1 MIKKDFSVSIFLFL
15 LFSVFNSC
23 STGLGEELDLEAP
36 VLTIKSLTSNDSVI
50 DDLSVGGGIYCKK
63 SVTFA
68 GTVTDNRSVKNVY
81 IERKKSTES
90 SFTNI
95 GNAKLSGSDWTFSID
110 FETEGSYFLRFVA
123 EDAAKNYS
131 VKSSRTLTL
140 FVDES
145 APVANAWYIDREQ
158 RGIRYNFKSKENL
171 ESLDLTLPENKDAS
185 QNVCFTICAN
195 ASDTYGINDISVM
208 IKDEDGNIVANI
220 ENSNK
225 ENNYAPK
232 FKVTEK
238 LLVDGD
244 KNLAS
249 GKHYLN
255 VFYNA
260 EDVVENIAQ
269 EVELGWFV
277 WWPESDEPQ
286 IVNPA
291 VQSDENGFFYM
302 NAYINNT
309 LNFTFFD
316 DDAISEGYFALLTDS
331 EARAFVSGK
340 SDDEIWT
347 SIKKN
352 PEIIIDAATGDSE
365 KIRTAHFKATSER
378 ETTVVLSVCSEP
390 QTMRLFAVGYDGTS
404 ARKTVT
410 KDISVKVTDDSTPI
424 LLITSPK
431 DNSIPVMLDG
441 KVTVEGI
448 TLDKAGCTYLEFVWV
463 PDSLEKSLA
472 KTYLDS
478 ISTDS
483 AHEVLAKAK
492 DRITTTT
499 SGVKV
504 WSVSLKPEDDNNGFK
519 KHSFSFDLNLMED
532 FTYNDKNEKDLDKY
546 FLVKL
551 TRKDGKSIYNEY
563 SLLKD
568 DLPPVINSVSPISD
582 MQIIQEEQDFTL
594 KFSAEKDSGLE
605 IDTSSYKIER
615 IDVTLSETI
624 SNSTSGYSNV
634 GFNNES
640 KCYEAIISS
649 DLLKEM
655 NEKGIKPKYRFYA
668 RDIFGNEGFEQFTLV
683 ISDLPALQRIS
694 SSSATRYKKGDKI
707 DIVASFSKAVQINT
721 INKKPRLKLKGITN
735 SKLGVSANDEVYAE
749 YASGSGSTSIHFV
762 YIVKD
767 GDSSDGLTLFDD
779 SPLDDN
785 GSSSFTNDKVII
797 GKLSASEN
805 AAKNDFDSKA
815 IKVDG
820 ILPSG
825 TIEISAVVS
834 SASTT
839 TQSASTTTQSGSTTA
854 SGGSTTAS
862 SGSSDTTYLKEGSTI
877 TATLT
882 MNESVIV
889 ESPTPSILFT
899 TMGGDKIELPFS
911 NISGSG
917 ASTKLVFSKTIGSGD
932 ANGRLYYNSS
942 SYIANVSSIS
952 DSFGNKMELSA
963 SSSSV
968 DAKIYID
975 TNAPKTPKLNVI
987 EPNGKTLQNNGKYK
1001 DSVKFS
1007 LSKAE
1012 TDETIKSLEYSVDGG
1027 SSWKTADADKEVT
1040 LDRQV
1045 SFTYRAVDFAG
1056 NVSEI
1061 PDPIYLDIENS
1072 FPNFSVECINP
1083 DGNYKAGSIL
1093 TLRVYF
1099 DRKVNVAQSAA
1110 AYINIVG
1117 GNATLSS
1124 SAAQTGVY
1132 SVDFTYTVKD
1142 LDNFKLNVA
1151 EDAVNLSG
1159 ITDEYGFSQGGKKLS
1174 SAYKRNINCDGITPT
1189 VTDMT
1194 HTNNIVTLTFNK
1206 DVLKSGGNITL
1217 RRAGDWAI
1225 PPVLSA
1231 ANFNKIVNAYPAGK
1245 ETLSLQENGKD
1256 MEDSEWVNG
1265 SDGNYKNEF
1274 YHGTGQFVGPYKK
1287 TTQGILDNGEP
1298 DISTKYVLDFDMDI
1312 WEKDTPHYYGKTF
1325 NPSENANSSSSG
1337 TVKIY
1342 VYSEFQPRIWV
1353 WQDKN
1358 NITGND
1364 WNDRPTMS
1372 TATDLHDNT
1381 NWYVYEI
1388 DESQYTKGE
1397 SFSFKLT
1404 QIDKDDGND
1413 IKTSKTQTFWYNNT
1427 TGSFYD
1433 VDPSLFSK
1441 DPRELNSGNATKIT
1455 ANQIREVLKK
1465 AGYDKRVVDVTSS
1478 NVSISGNTVKI
1489 TFPKGLCDEKD
1500 DLPKGIDWELVIDEN
1515 CFMDVSGNYSKSY
1528 TKEFT
1533 SEGVS
1538 VPVVRVDR
1546 YSYGLGIYQSD
1557 SSGNKTTY
1565 ISNDDKKPTGYVRVR
1580 IDCETSGATVKYGRK
1595 DADASSQSSLKKDGP
1610 TSSYTPRVAITKNT
1624 LISESVDKTYSN
1636 IFAAGNGD
1644 YKTSARQYIVAQ
1656 ATKNNT
1662 TSEKGYE
1669 AVFQTV
1675 VKFVEPKQADGELA
1689 LCNKNDTYDDFSI
1702 RGTTG
1707 WSGEPYISPFPLR
1720 DAQIGSPFLRL
1731 CYKEKASNSYFWI
1744 SYEIL
1749 VDTSFSGH
1757 GRGGNDVWSYA
1768 PGWGWVTPGGYCEC
1782 SNMKLQF

>member
-1 MIKKDFSVSIFLFL
+1 MIKKFFSVSILLFL

-50 DDLSVGGGIYCKK
+50 DDLSSGGGIYCKK
-63 SVTFA
+63 NVTFA
-68 GTVTDNRSVKNVY
+68 GTATDNHSVKNVFV
-81 IERKKSTES
+81 ERKKATES

-95 GNAKLSGSDWTFSID
+95 GNAKLSGSDWTFSVE

-131 VKSSRTLTL
+131 VKSSKTLTL

-158 RGIRYNFKSKENL
+158 KGIRYNLKSKESL

-185 QNVCFTICAN
+185 QNVGFTICAN
-195 ASDTYGINDISVM
+195 ASDTYGISDISLI
-208 IKDEDGNIVANI
+208 IKDEAGKTVATI

-238 LLVDGD
+238 ILVDGD

-260 EDVVENIAQ
+260 KDVVENTAQ
-269 EVELGWFV
+269 EVELGWFI

-286 IVNPA
+286 IVNPEI
-291 VQSDENGFFYM
+291 QSDDNGFSYM
-302 NAYINNT
+302 NAYINNA

-316 DDAISEGYFALLTDS
+316 DDAISESYFALLTDS
-331 EARAFVSGK
+331 EASAFVSGK
-340 SDDEIWT
+340 SYDELW
-347 SIKKN
+347 SFIKEN
-352 PEIIIDAATGDSE
+352 PESIINAATGDTE
-365 KIRTAHFKATSER
+365 KKRTAHFTATSER
-378 ETTVVLSVCSEP
+378 ETTVVLYVSSEP
-390 QTMRLFAVGYDGTS
+390 QTMRLFAVGYDSTA

-410 KDISVKVTDDSTPI
+410 KDISVTVTDGSTPI

-431 DNSIPVMLDG
+431 HNSIPVLSDG
-441 KVTVEGI
+441 KFTVEGQ
-448 TLDKAGCTYLEFVWV
+448 TLDKAGCSYLEFVWV

-483 AHEVLAKAK
+483 AHETLAKEK
-492 DRITTTT
+492 DRITTTA
-499 SGVKV
+499 SGLKV
-504 WSVSLKPEDDNNGFK
+504 WSVSLNQETDNNGFK
-519 KHSFSFDLNLMED
+519 NHSFSFALDLMKD
-532 FTYNDKNEKDLDKY
+532 FTHNGENEKALDKY

-551 TRKDGKSIYNEY
+551 TRKDGKSIYQEY
-563 SLLKD
+563 TLLKD
-568 DLPPVINSVSPISD
+568 DLPPVITSLSPISD
-582 MQIIQEEQDFTL
+582 MQIVQEDKGITL
-594 KFSAEKDSGLE
+594 KFYAEKESGLKINPE
-605 IDTSSYKIER
+605 KYKIER
-615 IDVTLSETI
+615 TDVTPSEEI
-624 SNSTSGYSNV
+624 SNSLTGYSNV
-634 GFNNES
+634 GFN
-640 KCYEAIISS
+640 KTFDWYEATVSS

-668 RDIFGNEGFEQFTLV
+668 EDIFGNKSEKQFTLV

-694 SSSATRYKKGDKI
+694 AASGKYKKGDKI
-707 DIVASFSKAVQINT
+707 DIVASFSKAVQINAT
-721 INKKPRLKLKGITN
+721 NEKPRLKLKGITN
-735 SKLGVSANDEVYAE
+735 SKLGVSAGNAVYAE
-749 YASGSGSTSIHFV
+749 YASGSGTTSVHFV
-762 YIVKD
+762 YTVKD
-767 GDSSDGLTLFDD
+767 GDASDGLTLYDD
-779 SPLDDN
+779 LPLDDN
-785 GSSSFTNDKVII
+785 GTSSFTNDKVII
-797 GKLSASEN
+797 EKLSAAEN
-805 AAKNDFDSKA
+805 AKPKNDFDSKD

-839 TQSASTTTQSGSTTA
+839 TQSGSSATA
-854 SGGSTTAS
+854 GGSNEMI
-862 SGSSDTTYLKEGSTI
+862 YLKEGSTI

-889 ESPTPSILFT
+889 ESPTPSILLENAE
-899 TMGGDKIELPFS
+899 GESAIELPFS

-917 ASTKLVFSKTIGSGD
+917 ASTKLIFSKTIASDD
-932 ANGRLYYNSS
+932 ANGSLYYDTS
-942 SYIANVSSIS
+942 SYIKNVSSIA
-952 DSFGNKMELSA
+952 DSFGNKMEVSEG
-963 SSSSV
+963 SSV
-968 DAKIYID
+968 DAKIYVD
-975 TNAPKTPKLNVI
+975 TKAPKTPKLNVI
-987 EPNGKTLQNNGKYK
+987 EPSGAALQNNGKYK
-1001 DSVKFS
+1001 TSVKFS

-1027 SSWKTADADKEVT
+1027 STWKSASATDT
-1040 LDRQV
+1040 LSGQV
-1045 SFTYRAVDFAG
+1045 SFTYRAIDFAG

-1061 PDPIYLDIENS
+1061 PEPIYLDIENS
-1072 FPNFSVECINP
+1072 FPNFSVECTNP

-1093 TLRVYF
+1093 TLRVSF
-1099 DRKVNVAQSAA
+1099 ERKVNVSKNAGAS
-1110 AYINIVG
+1110 ITIG
-1117 GNATLSS
+1117 SGNATLFS

-1132 SVDFTYTVKD
+1132 SVDFKYTVKST
-1142 LDNFKLNVA
+1142 DNFTMSVA
-1151 EDAVNLSG
+1151 KNAVNLSG
-1159 ITDEYGFSQGGKKLS
+1159 ITDEYGFLQGGKELS
-1174 SAYKRNINCDGITPT
+1174 SAYSRPKIKCDGIAPA
-1189 VTDMT
+1189 VTKME
-1194 HTNNIVTLTFNK
+1194 HKNNTVTLTFNK

-1245 ETLSLQENGKD
+1245 ETLSLQEDGKD

-1265 SDGNYKNEF
+1265 SDGNHKNEF

-1287 TTQGILDNGEP
+1287 TTQGILDSGEP

-1312 WEKDTPHYYGKTF
+1312 WETDEVHYYGKTF
-1325 NPSENANSSSSG
+1325 
-1337 TVKIY
+1337 
-1342 VYSEFQPRIWV
+1342 
-1353 WQDKN
+1353 
-1358 NITGND
+1358 
-1364 WNDRPTMS
+1364 
-1372 TATDLHDNT
+1372 ATP
-1381 NWYVYEI
+1381 
-1388 DESQYTKGE
+1388 
-1397 SFSFKLT
+1397 
-1404 QIDKDDGND
+1404 
-1413 IKTSKTQTFWYNNT
+1413 KTSKTPTTPT
-1427 TGSFYD
+1427 TG
-1433 VDPSLFSK
+1433 
-1441 DPRELNSGNATKIT
+1441 RT
-1455 ANQIREVLKK
+1455 ANQIREVLRN

-1478 NVSISGNTVKI
+1478 NVSISGKTVTI
-1489 TFPKGLCDEKD
+1489 TFPKGLCDETS
-1500 DLPKGIDWELVIDEN
+1500 DLPKGIDWNLVIDEN
-1515 CFMDVSGNYSKSY
+1515 CFMDASGNYSETYRNS
-1528 TKEFT
+1528 FT

-1538 VPVVRVDR
+1538 APVVRVDR

-1557 SSGNKTTY
+1557 SNGNKTSL
-1565 ISNDDKKPTGYVRVR
+1565 ISDDDTKPTGYVRVR
-1580 IDCETSGATVKYGRK
+1580 IDCETSGITVEYGQK
-1595 DADASSQSSLKKDGP
+1595 DATSGTQSSKEKDGT
-1610 TSSYTPRVAITKNT
+1610 TSSYTPSVAITKT
-1624 LISESVDKTYSN
+1624 SLASESLDKTYSK

-1644 YKTSARQYIVAQ
+1644 YKTACRQYIVAQ
-1656 ATKNNT
+1656 ATKNSA

-1669 AVFQTV
+1669 GIFQTV
-1675 VKFVEPKQADGELA
+1675 VRIVEPKQAGGHSLYQMD
-1689 LCNKNDTYDDFSI
+1689 NIYDDFSI

-1731 CYKEKASNSYFWI
+1731 CYKEKASVTSSKDYLWL
-1744 SYEIL
+1744 SYEVL

-1757 GRGGNDVWSYA
+1757 GRGADVWSYA
-1768 PGWGWVTPGGYCEC
+1768 PGWGWVTPGGYCEW

>member
-1 MIKKDFSVSIFLFL
+1 MIKKIFSVSIFLFL

-208 IKDEDGNIVANI
+208 IKDEDGNIVTNI

-532 FTYNDKNEKDLDKY
+532 FTYNDKNEKALDKY

-563 SLLKD
+563 SLSKD

-605 IDTSSYKIER
+605 IDTNSYKIER
-615 IDVTLSETI
+615 IDVTPSEAI

-767 GDSSDGLTLFDD
+767 GDSSDELTLFDD

-785 GSSSFTNDKVII
+785 ESSSFTNDKVII

-1110 AYINIVG
+1110 AYINIDV

-1174 SAYKRNINCDGITPT
+1174 SAYKRNIKCDGITPT

-1325 NPSENANSSSSG
+1325 
-1337 TVKIY
+1337 
-1342 VYSEFQPRIWV
+1342 
-1353 WQDKN
+1353 
-1358 NITGND
+1358 
-1364 WNDRPTMS
+1364 
-1372 TATDLHDNT
+1372 AT
-1381 NWYVYEI
+1381 
-1388 DESQYTKGE
+1388 S
-1397 SFSFKLT
+1397 
-1404 QIDKDDGND
+1404 
-1413 IKTSKTQTFWYNNT
+1413 KTSK
-1427 TGSFYD
+1427 S
-1433 VDPSLFSK
+1433 PSVPK
-1441 DPRELNSGNATKIT
+1441 EVRT
-1455 ANQIREVLKK
+1455 ANQIRKVLKK

-1489 TFPKGLCDEKD
+1489 TFPKGLCDEKE
-1500 DLPKGIDWELVIDEN
+1500 DLPKGINWELVIDEN

-1595 DADASSQSSLKKDGP
+1595 DADAGSQSSLEKDGP

-1675 VKFVEPKQADGELA
+1675 VKFVEPKQAGNHE
-1689 LCNKNDTYDDFSI
+1689 LCNMDDTYDDFSI

-1757 GRGGNDVWSYA
+1757 GRGYDVWSYA